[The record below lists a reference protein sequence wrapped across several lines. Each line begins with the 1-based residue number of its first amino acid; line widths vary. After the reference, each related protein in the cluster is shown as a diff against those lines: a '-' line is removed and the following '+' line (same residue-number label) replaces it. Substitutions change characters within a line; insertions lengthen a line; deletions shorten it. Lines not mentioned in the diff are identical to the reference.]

1 MIYSAIQCL
10 AFCTGSNY
18 IKVFNFAFISNMNHV
33 CCQNTET
40 VNVKSAGEE
49 KELKDG
55 KQAGERNQKDRAR
68 RQSLPA
74 GKVCTNMQFKG
85 SLLSQ

>member
-33 CCQNTET
+33 LLPEYRNCKCEECRRRKRVERWKT
-40 VNVKSAGEE
+40 SRGEE
-49 KELKDG
+49 SK
-55 KQAGERNQKDRAR
+55 
-68 RQSLPA
+68 RQSKKTGLTCWEGLYKYA
-74 GKVCTNMQFKG
+74 I
-85 SLLSQ
+85 